1 MILAK
6 GNSVYLTATLK
17 GTSLDIQK
25 IINYSKLYFS
35 TAIKKIFTPTDATPD
50 LVSTT
55 VLEKT
60 NYDSAQIATNLN
72 LPANLPLPVL
82 SCFILPVKQNPDI
95 IKNMKED
102 QKQTPTTI
110 SSIPTT
116 TSPKK
121 KKILPVLAV
130 FVFTAALASV
140 IIWFVLNR
148 DSQTTGDLATP
159 TEAPTAPTVAPTAV
173 PTLAEIDKSLKIQVL
188 NATDVNGLA
197 AYLKE
202 KLVALDFTNITLGN
216 STESLSV
223 NQVKLKET
231 DSEVISAYFKSQIAD
246 VFPATYDPSQ
256 ADDDTYD
263 IVFII
268 GTDIKNPVTTTPKEP
283 SPTVEV
289 SMEDT
294 GSSDP

>member
-1 MILAK
+1 LILAK

-246 VFPATYDPSQ
+246 VSRH
-256 ADDDTYD
+256 
-263 IVFII
+263 IR
-268 GTDIKNPVTTTPKEP
+268 
-283 SPTVEV
+283 S
-289 SMEDT
+289 
-294 GSSDP
+294 